1 MDMNI
6 ISVAALETMRTYA
19 SGFSRFA
26 DGFTIVSTSSFVAIA
41 AKGGG
46 KRKKNHRGPVLI
58 TRIVALPYL
67 PGSLP
72 LFRNGIV
79 PPFLF
84 SFFFFKSQLTKILS
98 SGIRRSNGWIR

>member
-26 DGFTIVSTSSFVAIA
+26 NGSTIVSTSSFVAIA
-41 AKGGG
+41 ERGEG
-46 KRKKNHRGPVLI
+46 KRRKKNHRGPVLI

-84 SFFFFKSQLTKILS
+84 SFFFLNRS
-98 SGIRRSNGWIR
+98 RRFFLQEFEDQTGG